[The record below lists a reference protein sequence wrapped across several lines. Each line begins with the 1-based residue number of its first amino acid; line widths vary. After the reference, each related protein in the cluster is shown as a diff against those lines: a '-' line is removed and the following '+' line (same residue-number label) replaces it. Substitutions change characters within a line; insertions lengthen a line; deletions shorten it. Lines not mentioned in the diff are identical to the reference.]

1 MKQFKN
7 ILESKK
13 LHQLSNHPVHLI
25 DEEGNLSPTA
35 LIPFCDLGGNMSA
48 MGVKIDQFHFPV
60 CNSFVSKVV
69 NDQLCYELDPHKYIG
84 KTDDAEDARKLDLL
98 LIIDYNED
106 RQLEFDDS
114 KGMYNYKKL

>member
-1 MKQFKN
+1 M
-7 ILESKK
+7 
-13 LHQLSNHPVHLI
+13 HLI

-60 CNSFVSKVV
+60 CNSFEEKVE
-69 NDQLCYELDPHKYIG
+69 NDQLCYELDPNKFIE
-84 KTDDAEDARKLDLL
+84 KTDDARKLDLL

-106 RQLEFDDS
+106 RQLEFDDR
-114 KGMYNYKKL
+114 KGMYNYKKYLKGI